1 MGCER
6 HAASACTLL
15 MLFVSSSATASP
27 PDYTT
32 TAERMTQEVLA
43 DPVAAAQKYRDKVV
57 ELVGTTITPAKPSPA
72 APEGMLTL
80 AGAPQPYSTDRTNV
94 EGIPA
99 AAEQAEAAKIPA
111 GRAVRL
117 VGKVTSCNTRSV
129 VLSSCSVADQGPGP
143 EPTPERVVAEVA
155 AAFAKDEAAAR
166 KQLGAPEKG
175 PFLLIVKGEVTEL
188 ARSGKTA
195 TLRLAG
201 PDGTAIEG
209 TVNAGD
215 VSLVKKGGKAR
226 LAGLYQGYDPKTKT
240 LKLEFAT
247 GMQTY

>member
-1 MGCER
+1 MGFER
-6 HAASACTLL
+6 HGTSACAILV
-15 MLFVSSSATASP
+15 LFVSSDATAST

-43 DPVAAAQKYRDKVV
+43 DPVAAAKKYQDKLV
-57 ELVGTTITPAKPSPA
+57 ELTGTTITPVKPNPT
-72 APEGMLTL
+72 APKGMLTL
-80 AGAPQPYSTDRTNV
+80 AGAPQSYSTDRTNV

-99 AAEQAEAAKIPA
+99 AADQAQAAEIPA

-129 VLSSCSVADQGPGP
+129 VLSSCSVSDQGPGP
-143 EPTPERVVAEVA
+143 EPAPERDAAEVA
-155 AAFAKDEAAAR
+155 AALAKDEAAAR
-166 KQLGAPEKG
+166 KKFAAPEMG
-175 PFLLIVKGEVTEL
+175 PFLLIVKGEVAEI

-201 PDGTAIEG
+201 PDGAVIEG
-209 TVNAGD
+209 TVKADD

-226 LAGLYQGYDPKTKT
+226 LAGLYQGYEPKTKT

-247 GMQTY
+247 GMHTY

>member
-1 MGCER
+1 
-6 HAASACTLL
+6 
-15 MLFVSSSATASP
+15 
-27 PDYTT
+27 
-32 TAERMTQEVLA
+32 MTQEVLA

-175 PFLLIVKGEVTEL
+175 PFLLIVKGEVTEM

>member
-1 MGCER
+1 
-6 HAASACTLL
+6 
-15 MLFVSSSATASP
+15 MLFVSSAATASP

-32 TAERMTQEVLA
+32 TAETMTQEVLA
-43 DPVAAAQKYRDKVV
+43 DPVAAAQKYRDKEV

-72 APEGMLTL
+72 APKGMLTL
-80 AGAPQPYSTDRTNV
+80 SGAPQPYSTDRTNV

-99 AAEQAEAAKIPA
+99 AADQSEAAKIPA

-129 VLSSCSVADQGPGP
+129 VLSSCSVSDQGPGP
-143 EPTPERVVAEVA
+143 GPTPERDVAEVA
-155 AAFAKDEAAAR
+155 AAFAKDEGAAR
-166 KQLGAPEKG
+166 KELGAPEKG
-175 PFLLIVKGEVTEL
+175 PFLLIVKGEVAEI

-201 PDGTAIEG
+201 PDGMAIEG
-209 TVNAGD
+209 TVKAED
-215 VSLVKKGGKAR
+215 VALVRTGRKAR
-226 LAGLYQGYDPKTKT
+226 LAGLYQGYEPKTKT

-247 GMQTY
+247 GMHTP